1 MRVTLD
7 SIGPAGRDVA
17 VSASDAWALEAVS
30 AALDSQPSALAGQIQ
45 IAPPRQRLIDV
56 SVDVTTTATVH
67 CDRCGEPA
75 TLDLRVESD
84 LLYRPMG
91 ADGDDRE
98 LASEELDV
106 GWYVDRSL
114 DLAAVLA
121 EAVALTIPPRKTC
134 KDAEA
139 CEVRT
144 DAMLAKQRPTGDV
157 GHPGFAALRTISE

>member
-7 SIGPAGRDVA
+7 SIGPVGRDVE
-17 VSASDAWALEAVS
+17 VSSTDAWAIDAVS
-30 AALDSQPSALAGQIQ
+30 AALDSRPSVLEGQIQ
-45 IAPPRQRLIDV
+45 LAPPRQNLVDVSIDV
-56 SVDVTTTATVH
+56 VTSAAVH

-75 TLDLRVESD
+75 MLEIRVESD
-84 LLYRPMG
+84 LLYRPMTE
-91 ADGDDRE
+91 DPEDRE
-98 LASEELDV
+98 LGSEELDV

-121 EAVALTIPPRKTC
+121 EAVALAVPSRKTC
-134 KDAEA
+134 KDVDA
-139 CEVRT
+139 CEART